1 MTCLTA
7 NTMQRGNTLL
17 IWMKAPHRHSRPFL
31 LLDRDGVINED
42 RPDYIKSRREFKF
55 YPDALQALRWL
66 REQHIPVVIVSN
78 QSGLNRGLIS
88 WEDFW
93 DIHTWMIRRILDSGG
108 DIMGACYCPHHPQ
121 EGCSCRK
128 PSPGMIKAASE
139 IFHFSLQKTFLIG
152 DRDSDLLAAN
162 RAGCRSMILDR
173 SGQSIQHPPPVP
185 GANPAI
191 KSCSSLMDAVLV
203 LSERGEL

>member
-1 MTCLTA
+1 M
-7 NTMQRGNTLL
+7 L
-17 IWMKAPHRHSRPFL
+17 IWINTPQRHLRPFL

-42 RPDYIKSRREFKF
+42 RPDYIKHRREFQF

-66 REQHIPVVIVSN
+66 REHHILVVLISN
-78 QSGLNRGLIS
+78 QSGLNRGIIT

-93 DIHTWMIRRILDSGG
+93 DIHAWMLRGIQNSGG
-108 DIMGACYCPHHPQ
+108 DILGACYCPHRPE

-139 IFHFSLQKTFLIG
+139 IFRFPLPETYFIG

-162 RAGCRSMILDR
+162 RAGCRGVNLDR
-173 SGQSIQHPPPVP
+173 FGGNIEHPPPVP
-185 GANPAI
+185 GADLAI
-191 KSCSSLMDAVLV
+191 ESCSSLMDAVLA
-203 LSERGEL
+203 LSKRWNV